1 MLLNNEQLDLFT
13 ELINIG
19 VGKAAKLLNELIS
32 SPIKLSIPKII
43 VERPI
48 DLMKKLKP
56 GKATTY
62 YAVKLQ
68 FEGSF
73 NGIAEIVFPSESGN
87 NLVSILTGE
96 EPYSDELDGLRA
108 GTLNEVANMLLNGVM
123 GTISNI
129 IKEDFNYSIPVYSE
143 DTFENLFIDPTS
155 EDKIVLF
162 GETHFVVESADI
174 EGDIIVLLELFYFE
188 SFKSELNRLLSE

>member
-1 MLLNNEQLDLFT
+1 MLLNDEQLDLFT

-19 VGKAAKLLNELIS
+19 VGKAARLLNELIS

-43 VERPI
+43 VEKPK
-48 DLMKKLKP
+48 DLVNKLSPQK
-56 GKATTY
+56 TSTY

-87 NLVSILTGE
+87 RLVSILTGE
-96 EPYSDELDGLRA
+96 EMYSDDLDGLRA

-129 IKEDFNYSIPVYSE
+129 IKEDFNYSIPKYYE
-143 DTFENLFIDPTS
+143 DTFANLFLDPNPY
-155 EDKIVLF
+155 DKIVLF
-162 GETHFVVESADI
+162 GETHFEVENTDI

-188 SFKSELNRLLSE
+188 SLKSELDRLLKE

>member
-1 MLLNNEQLDLFT
+1 VLLNNEQLDLFT

-48 DLMKKLKP
+48 DLVEKLKP
-56 GKATTY
+56 GKSTTY

-143 DTFENLFIDPTS
+143 DIFENLFIDPTS

-188 SFKSELNRLLSE
+188 SLKSELNRLLSE

>member
-1 MLLNNEQLDLFT
+1 VLLNNEQLDLFT

-19 VGKAAKLLNELIS
+19 VGKAARLLNELIS

-43 VERPI
+43 VEKPR
-48 DLMKKLKP
+48 DLIKKLTP
-56 GKATTY
+56 ENNLTY

-73 NGIAEIVFPSESGN
+73 NGVAEIVFPSESGN
-87 NLVSILTGE
+87 KLVSILTGE
-96 EPYSDELDGLRA
+96 EIYSDDLDGLRA

-129 IKEDFNYSIPVYSE
+129 IKEDFTYSIPRYYE
-143 DTFENLFIDPTS
+143 DTFANLFYDPNPD
-155 EDKIVLF
+155 DKIVLF
-162 GETHFVVESADI
+162 GETHFEVENTDI

-188 SFKSELNRLLSE
+188 SLKSELNRLLRE

>member
-1 MLLNNEQLDLFT
+1 VLLNDEQLDLFT

-19 VGKAAKLLNELIS
+19 VGKAAMLLNELINS
-32 SPIKLSIPKII
+32 HIKLSIPKVI
-43 VERPI
+43 VQKPK
-48 DLMKKLKP
+48 DLVKNLIQLKQS
-56 GKATTY
+56 TY

-73 NGIAEIVFPSESGN
+73 NGIAEIVFPSKSGN
-87 NLVSILTGE
+87 LLVSLLTGE
-96 EPYSDELDGLRA
+96 EIYSPDLDSMRV

-129 IKEDFNYSIPVYSE
+129 IKENFEYSIPQYFE
-143 DTFENLFIDPTS
+143 DSFENLFIEPNLD
-155 EDKIVLF
+155 DKIVLF
-162 GETHFVVESADI
+162 CETHFEVENTDI

-188 SFKSELNRLLSE
+188 SLKAELNRLLSE

>member
-1 MLLNNEQLDLFT
+1 VLLNNEQLDLFT

-48 DLMKKLKP
+48 DLVKKLKP
-56 GKATTY
+56 GKSTTY

-73 NGIAEIVFPSESGN
+73 NGITEIVFPSESGN

-108 GTLNEVANMLLNGVM
+108 GTLNEVANILLNGVM

-143 DTFENLFIDPTS
+143 DIFENLFIDPTS

-188 SFKSELNRLLSE
+188 SLKSELNRLLSE

>member
-1 MLLNNEQLDLFT
+1 VLLNNEQLDLFT

-48 DLMKKLKP
+48 DLVKKLKP
-56 GKATTY
+56 GKSTTY

-143 DTFENLFIDPTS
+143 DIFENLFIDPTS

-188 SFKSELNRLLSE
+188 SLKSELNRLLSE

>member
-48 DLMKKLKP
+48 DLVEKLKP
-56 GKATTY
+56 GKSTTY

-129 IKEDFNYSIPVYSE
+129 IKEVFNYSIPVYSE
-143 DTFENLFIDPTS
+143 DIFENLFIDPTS

-188 SFKSELNRLLSE
+188 SLKSELNRLLSE

>member
-48 DLMKKLKP
+48 DLVEKLKP
-56 GKATTY
+56 GKSTTY

-143 DTFENLFIDPTS
+143 DIFENLFIDPTS

-188 SFKSELNRLLSE
+188 SLKSELNRLLSE

>member
-48 DLMKKLKP
+48 DLVKKLKP
-56 GKATTY
+56 GKSTTY

-143 DTFENLFIDPTS
+143 DIFENLFIDPTS

-188 SFKSELNRLLSE
+188 SLKSELNRLLSE

>member
-48 DLMKKLKP
+48 DLVKKLKP
-56 GKATTY
+56 GKSTTY

-129 IKEDFNYSIPVYSE
+129 IKEVFNYSIPVYSE
-143 DTFENLFIDPTS
+143 DIFENLFIDPTS

-188 SFKSELNRLLSE
+188 SLKSELNRLLSE

>member
-48 DLMKKLKP
+48 DLVKKLKP
-56 GKATTY
+56 GKSTTY

-96 EPYSDELDGLRA
+96 EPYSDELDGLRV

-129 IKEDFNYSIPVYSE
+129 IKEVFNYSIPVYSE
-143 DTFENLFIDPTS
+143 DIFENLFIDPTS

-188 SFKSELNRLLSE
+188 SLKSELNRLLSE

>member
-48 DLMKKLKP
+48 DLVKKLKP
-56 GKATTY
+56 GKSTTY

-96 EPYSDELDGLRA
+96 EPYSDELDGLRV

-143 DTFENLFIDPTS
+143 DIFENLFIDPTS

-188 SFKSELNRLLSE
+188 SLKSELNRLLSE

>member
-32 SPIKLSIPKII
+32 SPIKLSIPNII

-48 DLMKKLKP
+48 DLVKKLKP
-56 GKATTY
+56 GKSTTY

-129 IKEDFNYSIPVYSE
+129 IKEVFNYSIPVYSE
-143 DTFENLFIDPTS
+143 DIFENLFIDPTS

-188 SFKSELNRLLSE
+188 SLKSELNRLLSE